1 VPDAGTVGL
10 AFLVFTAHTRAV
22 TTTRADDELLTT
34 GQAAAQLGCSRQHVV
49 NLCEQ
54 GALPFVSVGTHRRV
68 RRGDVCAIAGRDRA
82 GSHVTR
88 DQVRSLWLHRA
99 VAGRLAQDP
108 DAVLARARAN
118 VHRWLA
124 TRPEGGATRSLQEWA
139 EILDAGP
146 EAVMGVLVSPSPRA
160 RELRQN
166 SPFTRVLSEAERQSI
181 IRSFGRYWRG
191 VAARGDVK
199 PGPR

>member
-1 VPDAGTVGL
+1 MFV
-10 AFLVFTAHTRAV
+10 AHTRAV

-34 GQAAAQLGCSRQHVV
+34 GQAAALLGCSRQHVV
-49 NLCEQ
+49 DLCEQ

-68 RRGDVCAIAGRDRA
+68 RRWDVVAVAGRDQA
-82 GSHVTR
+82 GSGMTR
-88 DQVRSLWLHRA
+88 DQARSLWLHRA

-124 TRPEGGATRSLQEWA
+124 TRPEGGATRWLQEWGR
-139 EILDAGP
+139 ILDAGP
-146 EAVMGVLVSPSPRA
+146 EAVMEALVSPSPGA
-160 RELRQN
+160 RELRQS

-181 IRSFGRYWRG
+181 IRSFGRYWR
-191 VAARGDVK
+191 RETD
-199 PGPR
+199 R